1 MRRLLGPVLAL
12 LIVLGGAGLT
22 SCRPQEARAEVTR
35 ADVRALGPGDTL
47 QIITHYR
54 VSLTQAGGVPD
65 GVSVRVA
72 LDSAGSPILH
82 QHRVTDSADTARINA
97 ANRYGTLRGS
107 SCVAVS
113 RRGLS
118 STERCVPW
126 TFVRPDQPPAPADS
140 VRVDSVRI
148 VAIRPVGVQLDPDPQ
163 NRCRTWYATHP
174 GGNPWVVVNREAIPE
189 CTGASGPSDQRAVL
203 RVCGARRRLDGR
215 GRGRA
220 DAHIGAGVGG
230 DVLRRPAHRLAERT
244 EWVSQCGRSN
254 PPPGPRA
261 IRLCLPGCKRPCVP
275 SRSRTGRSGPP
286 APRSQQKIQDGRR
299 GSIETGGNY

>member
-189 CTGASGPSDQRAVL
+189 CTGAAGHPTSAQFCAF
-203 RVCGARRRLDGR
+203 AAFADGSTVV
-215 GRGRA
+215 
-220 DAHIGAGVGG
+220 AGV
-230 DVLRRPAHRLAERT
+230 EQMRT
-244 EWVSQCGRSN
+244 LGREWAVMYCADQHTAWQSE
-254 PPPGPRA
+254 
-261 IRLCLPGCKRPCVP
+261 
-275 SRSRTGRSGPP
+275 RSG
-286 APRSQQKIQDGRR
+286 
-299 GSIETGGNY
+299 

>member
-126 TFVRPDQPPAPADS
+126 TDRKS
-140 VRVDSVRI
+140 VV
-148 VAIRPVGVQLDPDPQ
+148 
-163 NRCRTWYATHP
+163 
-174 GGNPWVVVNREAIPE
+174 
-189 CTGASGPSDQRAVL
+189 
-203 RVCGARRRLDGR
+203 
-215 GRGRA
+215 
-220 DAHIGAGVGG
+220 AGV
-230 DVLRRPAHRLAERT
+230 EQMRT
-244 EWVSQCGRSN
+244 LGREWAVMYCADQHTAWQSE
-254 PPPGPRA
+254 
-261 IRLCLPGCKRPCVP
+261 
-275 SRSRTGRSGPP
+275 RSG
-286 APRSQQKIQDGRR
+286 
-299 GSIETGGNY
+299 